1 MRAAGAPKS
10 TVGKAPPTATGP
22 KTNVDLTKPVGPIAK
37 AEKPLK
43 IVFVSTEVAPWS
55 KTGGLGD
62 VVGSLPEELV
72 KRGHKVC
79 SRPPR
84 ACSDMPRCRFEGATR
99 ARSSPLAYTT
109 RASPPTRSHPPR
121 ALVAPA
127 VPPRAKDT
135 SSRYSSRMLVY
146 ERR

>member
-1 MRAAGAPKS
+1 VRAAGAPKS

-135 SSRYSSRMLVY
+135 SSRYSSRMLV
-146 ERR
+146 

>member
-1 MRAAGAPKS
+1 VRAAAAPKS

-22 KTNVDLTKPVGPIAK
+22 KPNVDLTKPVGPVAK

-72 KRGHKVC
+72 KRGHKVRH
-79 SRPPR
+79 RPPSR
-84 ACSDMPRCRFEGATR
+84 QSDLPRCRFEGSATNTLLPPSH
-99 ARSSPLAYTT
+99 AAI
-109 RASPPTRSHPPR
+109 ASPPTRSYFPR
-121 ALVAPA
+121 PLVAPA
-127 VPPRAKDT
+127 ALST
-135 SSRYSSRMLVY
+135 
-146 ERR
+146 